1 MNIDLRTLV
10 IHQVLLT
17 MMLLMVVLMT
27 KSIFENT
34 FEIKN
39 SKKMFYQVKEKGKSK
54 HTAIFSK
61 GLRQPHSILPVPTPS

>member
-10 IHQVLLT
+10 IHQVLLA

-39 SKKMFYQVKEKGKSK
+39 SKKNVLPSEGK
-54 HTAIFSK
+54 
-61 GLRQPHSILPVPTPS
+61 RQK